1 MAIPINIEDLLN
13 KQKIESNRIEFK
25 KGWNPTSIYHSI
37 CAFANDFEDLGG
49 GYILVGVN
57 AEEKS
62 GLAIRPIEGL
72 PIEEIDKILKEM
84 IGYNNKISPY
94 YMPRTSVEE
103 VDGKHLLVIWCP
115 AGINRPYSVPE
126 NVMSKTSKENFYV
139 RSGTSSIV
147 AKGEVLDELRTLAS
161 RIPFD
166 ERGNPD
172 IKLDDISTILL
183 RDYMVKIGSRLEKE
197 LYKRPLNEILEQMD
211 LYSGPTERQMLRNVA
226 AMMFCEHPE
235 KIFRYTQVDIV
246 IFPNGRTKDPNNF
259 SETTIYGSVPQLI
272 SGALTY
278 LKNNIIREYV
288 IKQKN
293 VPESIRY
300 FNYPIQALEEAIV
313 NSLYHRDY
321 QQYEPVEISVEPEGI
336 HILSFPG
343 PDRSISDSVIKEGNL
358 LRSRRY
364 RNRRL
369 GDFLKELNLTE
380 GRSTGIPTIQEE
392 LQKNGSPR
400 ASIETNEDRT
410 FINIFIPIH
419 EGCGDTVILNVPQDV
434 PHDVPHDVPQ
444 DVPHDEDLDKWIEE
458 QIAKNPNIT
467 TQELADLCQRSSKT
481 IKRHIL
487 KIPHIQYKGSGSN
500 GYWEIKK

>member
-1 MAIPINIEDLLN
+1 M
-13 KQKIESNRIEFK
+13 
-25 KGWNPTSIYHSI
+25 
-37 CAFANDFEDLGG
+37 
-49 GYILVGVN
+49 
-57 AEEKS
+57 
-62 GLAIRPIEGL
+62 
-72 PIEEIDKILKEM
+72 
-84 IGYNNKISPY
+84 
-94 YMPRTSVEE
+94 
-103 VDGKHLLVIWCP
+103 
-115 AGINRPYSVPE
+115 
-126 NVMSKTSKENFYV
+126 
-139 RSGTSSIV
+139 
-147 AKGEVLDELRTLAS
+147 LDELRTLAS

-343 PDRSISDSVIKEGNL
+343 PDRSISESVIKEGNL

-434 PHDVPHDVPQ
+434 PHDVPHD
-444 DVPHDEDLDKWIEE
+444 EDLDKWIEE

-487 KIPHIQYKGSGSN
+487 KIPYIQYKGSGSN
-500 GYWEIKK
+500 GYWELKK